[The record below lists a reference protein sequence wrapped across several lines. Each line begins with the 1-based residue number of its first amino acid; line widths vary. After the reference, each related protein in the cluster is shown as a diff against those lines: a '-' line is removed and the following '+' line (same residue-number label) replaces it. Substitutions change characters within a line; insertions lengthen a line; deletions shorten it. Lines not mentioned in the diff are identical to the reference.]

1 MPKTPVYS
9 LQQIVMTD
17 FHLKAV
23 MLLFQVFMSF
33 SKIIFLALL
42 EGRGGGGGNQQNLTQ
57 GGSAPR
63 SNPLHLNTVLETKGT
78 PFIYLLL
85 TNGTPFTY

>member
-17 FHLKAV
+17 FHLRAV

-42 EGRGGGGGNQQNLTQ
+42 EGRGEGNQQNLTQ
-57 GGSAPR
+57 GGSALRP
-63 SNPLHLNTVLETKGT
+63 NPLHLNTVLETKGT